1 MHDSVLITH
10 PIPSTFPNIENMNV
24 VLMSVSGSFVVLNV
38 LSSMNKS
45 GRIKDLGVKRGKEE
59 SKPFE
64 RLGGVV
70 KDKKKEGME
79 EKKYI
84 FKNWKSS

>member
-1 MHDSVLITH
+1 M
-10 PIPSTFPNIENMNV
+10 
-24 VLMSVSGSFVVLNV
+24 NV

-64 RLGGVV
+64 RLEGVV